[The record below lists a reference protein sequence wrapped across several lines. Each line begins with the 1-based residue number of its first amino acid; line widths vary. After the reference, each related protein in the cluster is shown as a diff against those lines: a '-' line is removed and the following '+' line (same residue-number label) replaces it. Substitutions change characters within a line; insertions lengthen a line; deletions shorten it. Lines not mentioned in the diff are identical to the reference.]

1 MTNSQVTNSSFG
13 DGSLGQ
19 ITTYFDKKAL
29 DRIYQNLVFYA
40 LAEKKRLPKNAGQLY
55 QFYRYDN
62 IATSGL
68 TSAINEGTL
77 TANQSQ
83 LSAQVITMTSNVYGS
98 FVTLSRYAADTTRSG
113 QLVEDAVDVLS
124 DAISDVVD
132 LLTKASLS
140 SNSTAYYGTNLTSTT
155 ATITTADLMTA
166 TTIKKAVRN
175 LQAGKVRPFADG
187 QKYPMVI
194 HPNQWYDVQSDTTV
208 GGWAATAQYSQPE
221 KIWNG
226 EVGAIGGTRLLLS
239 QNLGTFTSAQI
250 TSTVTSVAYES
261 YIVGQGAMATV
272 SLEDSP
278 VQILVKKEGGSSDP
292 YSNIMTVA
300 AKLPGF
306 GVAYTGTDATNK
318 RSYKIVTATTA

>member
-1 MTNSQVTNSSFG
+1 MANSQVTNSNFG

-40 LAEKKRLPKNAGQLY
+40 LADKKRLPKNAGQLY

-62 IATSGL
+62 IATSAL

-140 SNSTAYYGTNLTSTT
+140 SGSKAYYGADLAKTT
-155 ATITTADLMTA
+155 ASITTADIMTA
-166 TTIKKAVRN
+166 STIKKAVRN

-187 QKYPMVI
+187 QKYPFVI
-194 HPNQWYDVQSDTTV
+194 HPNHWYDIQSDTAV
-208 GGWAATAQYSQPE
+208 GGFSATSQYSQPN

-226 EVGAIGGTRLLLS
+226 EVGAIGGARLILS
-239 QNLGTFTSAQI
+239 QNLGTFTSADI
-250 TSTVTSVAYES
+250 TSSVTSVAYES
-261 YIVGQGAMATV
+261 YIVGQGALATV

-318 RSYKIVTATTA
+318 RSYKIVTATTV

>member
-1 MTNSQVTNSSFG
+1 MANSQVTNSSFG

-40 LAEKKRLPKNAGQLY
+40 LADKKRLPKNAGQLY

-62 IATSGL
+62 IATSAL

-140 SNSTAYYGTNLTSTT
+140 SGSTAYYGADLAKTT
-155 ATITTADLMTA
+155 ASITTADIMTA
-166 TTIKKAVRN
+166 STIKKAVRN

-187 QKYPMVI
+187 QKYPFVI
-194 HPNQWYDVQSDTTV
+194 HPNHWYDIQSDTAV
-208 GGWAATAQYSQPE
+208 GGFSATSQYSQPN

-226 EVGAIGGTRLLLS
+226 EVGSIGGARLILS

-261 YIVGQGAMATV
+261 YIVGQGALATV

-292 YSNIMTVA
+292 YSNVMTVA
-300 AKLPGF
+300 AKLNGF

>member
-1 MTNSQVTNSSFG
+1 MANSQVTNSSFG

-40 LAEKKRLPKNAGQLY
+40 LADKKRLPKNAGQLY

-62 IATSGL
+62 IATSAL

-140 SNSTAYYGTNLTSTT
+140 SGSTAYYGADLAKTT
-155 ATITTADLMTA
+155 ASITTADIMTA
-166 TTIKKAVRN
+166 STIKKAVRN

-187 QKYPMVI
+187 QKYPFVI
-194 HPNQWYDVQSDTTV
+194 HPNHWYDIQSDTAV
-208 GGWAATAQYSQPE
+208 GGFSATSQYSQPN

-226 EVGAIGGTRLLLS
+226 EVGSIGGARLILS

-261 YIVGQGAMATV
+261 YIVGQGALATV

>member
-1 MTNSQVTNSSFG
+1 MANSQVTNSSFG

-29 DRIYQNLVFYA
+29 DRIYQNLVFYS
-40 LAEKKRLPKNAGQLY
+40 LADKKRLPKNAGQLY

-62 IATSGL
+62 IASTSL

-113 QLVEDAVDVLS
+113 QLVEDAVDCLS
-124 DAISDVVD
+124 DAISNVVD

-140 SNSTAYYGTNLTSTT
+140 SNSTTYFGADLAKTS
-155 ATITTADLMTA
+155 ASITTADIMTA
-166 TTIKKAVRN
+166 TTLKKAVRN
-175 LQAGKVRPFADG
+175 LQGASVRPFADG
-187 QKYPMVI
+187 QKYPYVI
-194 HPNQWYDVQSDTTV
+194 HPNHWYDLQSDTAV
-208 GGWAATAQYSQPE
+208 GGFAATAQYSQPE

-226 EVGAIGGTRLLLS
+226 EVGAIAGTRLLLS
-239 QNLGTFTSAQI
+239 QNLSLVTTGI
-250 TSTVTSVAYES
+250 TSTLTTVAYES
-261 YIVGQGAMATV
+261 YIVGQGALATV

-318 RSYKIVTATTA
+318 RSYKVITATSV

>member
-1 MTNSQVTNSSFG
+1 
-13 DGSLGQ
+13 
-19 ITTYFDKKAL
+19 
-29 DRIYQNLVFYA
+29 VFYA
-40 LAEKKRLPKNAGQLY
+40 LADKKRLPKNSGQLY

-68 TSAINEGTL
+68 TGAINEGTL

-83 LSAQVITMTSNVYGS
+83 LSAQVVTMTSNVYGS

-132 LLTKASLS
+132 LLCKASLS
-140 SNSTAYYGTNLTSTT
+140 SNSTAYYGTNLTATT
-155 ATITTADLMTA
+155 ASIVTSDLMTA
-166 TTIKKAVRN
+166 ATIRKAVRN
-175 LQAGKVRPFADG
+175 LQAGKVRPFTDG
-187 QKYPMVI
+187 SKYAAVI
-194 HPNQWYDVQSDTTV
+194 HPNQWYDLSSDTTV
-208 GGWAATAQYSQPE
+208 GGFLATAQYNQPE
-221 KIWNG
+221 KIWKG
-226 EVGAIGGTRLLLS
+226 EMGSLAGARLIMS

-300 AKLPGF
+300 AKLNGF
-306 GVAYTGTDATNK
+306 GVAYTGTDATSK
-318 RSYKIVTATTA
+318 RSYKLVTATTV